1 MPSNCQRETR
11 TVSELLQTETRA
23 LEKNGVDDP
32 RLDAEL
38 LLADLL
44 DCNRAHLLAHPE
56 RTVPPEARRRF
67 ERLIERR
74 AAREPLQYLL
84 GEWEFCGRT
93 FVVNDSVLIPRPETE
108 LLVEEC
114 LHIVPMGRPARTA
127 DVGTGSGAIAV
138 TLAADRPALD
148 VVAVDADAAAVE
160 VARQNARRHEVAHR
174 VRFVKGDLCRPLKA
188 GSLDLVASNPPY
200 IPTDRL
206 RTLQPEVRDYEP
218 RGALDGGPDGLAVI
232 RRLLAQAPRVLV
244 PGGWLVMEIG
254 EGQAGAVRQLAAE
267 DGSYD
272 NDTLETSR
280 DCAGHERVFR
290 ARRAT

>member
-11 TVSELLQTETRA
+11 TVGELLQTESTV
-23 LEKNGVDDP
+23 LQKNGVDDP

-67 ERLIERR
+67 EGLIERR

-84 GEWEFCGRT
+84 GAWEFCGRT

-108 LLVEEC
+108 LLVEKC
-114 LHIVPMGRPARTA
+114 LHILPLARPARAA

-148 VVAVDADAAAVE
+148 VVAVDADAAALE
-160 VARQNARRHEVAHR
+160 VARQNARRHEVASR

-218 RGALDGGPDGLAVI
+218 QQALDGGPDGLAVI
-232 RRLLAQAPRVLV
+232 RRFLAQAPRVLV

-254 EGQAGAVRQLAAE
+254 EGQADTVRQLAAKQ
-267 DGSYD
+267 GAYD

-280 DCAGHERVFR
+280 DGAGHERVFR